1 MKIII
6 LVALLIAVA
15 LVDAVPAESNQNQVQ
30 PTKAKEL
37 IDILTFDTEAIIND
51 VTRDKRQFGKK

>member
-6 LVALLIAVA
+6 LVALIIAVA